1 VVRPWALADFT
12 AMGNSCRVIAE
23 SDELCRAGEAH
34 VRRLEHLWSRFLDDS
49 EVSAV
54 NRHAGSVCMVSEDTF
69 RLIELAEQARQATD
83 GLFNP
88 LQLARLED
96 LGYRRSWHDSD
107 PQPAPDLAAGA
118 APASTEPI
126 ELLAELCAV
135 RIPAGT
141 RFDPGGLGKGLAGD
155 IVAEQLIAAGATTV
169 QVELGGDVRV
179 AGPPWGGQVWTVHAE
194 CADRTIVMSIDG
206 GGAATSGVIK
216 RSWQHSGRRLHHII
230 DPRSGWPAHTDVVAA
245 TVSAASLAWAEV
257 FAKVAVIVGSVE
269 ARRRVRDAGLTAVLF
284 LGDAED
290 GDVRTWEVAA

>member
-1 VVRPWALADFT
+1 MVDFT

-34 VRRLEHLWSRFLDDS
+34 VGRLEHLWSRFLDDS

-54 NRHAGSVCMVSEDTF
+54 NRHAGSVCMVSADTF

-88 LQLARLED
+88 LQLNRLED
-96 LGYRRSWHDSD
+96 LGYRRSWNDSD
-107 PQPAPDLAAGA
+107 PRPVPDLAAGA
-118 APASTEPI
+118 APASAEPI

-155 IVAEQLIAAGATTV
+155 IVAERLIAAGATTV

-179 AGPPWGGQVWTVHAE
+179 AGPPWAGQTWTVHAE

-216 RSWQHSGRRLHHII
+216 RSWLHGGRRLHHII

-290 GDVRTWEVAA
+290 GDVRSWEVAA